1 MTPRT
6 LRSLVHRDDRA
17 GVTFGSVAEN
27 SGAVSSTER
36 CGSPGSP
43 IIAAAM
49 PALSPTMLLP
59 RRRPIE
65 RPFPFDHAGVSYHY
79 FARNGIYDLARHWG
93 LEGQEVLFP
102 AYFHGVEL
110 DALLTAGVRPS
121 FFPVHSRMQVDHHD
135 IVARIR
141 PGTRAIYLI
150 HYLGFPGPVCELAE
164 VCRERNILLIE
175 DCALAL
181 LSRHG
186 DRALGTFGN
195 AAVFCLYKTLPVPNG
210 GALVVLHGRTPR
222 FPKVAPPLRAPLAN
236 VAAFLEVHFEL
247 HGNLLAQSLLRTTR
261 KTARKLFGRG
271 GGERVEVGS
280 QEFDLK
286 CADLAMSS
294 IVHVLLSRQKY
305 SQIVE
310 RRRRNFGLLLERL
323 REFTTPV
330 FDPLPDGVCPLFYP
344 LEVRDKQPIMDHLL
358 ARGIESVNFW
368 SRSHRLLPDGLFPEV
383 DHLRHSILELP
394 CHQTLSPQTMMRI
407 AEEVYRCRHLF

>member
-135 IVARIR
+135 IGHAC
-141 PGTRAIYLI
+141 YL
-150 HYLGFPGPVCELAE
+150 
-164 VCRERNILLIE
+164 
-175 DCALAL
+175 
-181 LSRHG
+181 S
-186 DRALGTFGN
+186 
-195 AAVFCLYKTLPVPNG
+195 
-210 GALVVLHGRTPR
+210 
-222 FPKVAPPLRAPLAN
+222 
-236 VAAFLEVHFEL
+236 
-247 HGNLLAQSLLRTTR
+247 
-261 KTARKLFGRG
+261 
-271 GGERVEVGS
+271 
-280 QEFDLK
+280 
-286 CADLAMSS
+286 
-294 IVHVLLSRQKY
+294 
-305 SQIVE
+305 
-310 RRRRNFGLLLERL
+310 
-323 REFTTPV
+323 
-330 FDPLPDGVCPLFYP
+330 DPLPRLPRSGLRARRGLSGTQHSVDRRL
-344 LEVRDKQPIMDHLL
+344 RARL
-358 ARGIESVNFW
+358 AV
-368 SRSHRLLPDGLFPEV
+368 
-383 DHLRHSILELP
+383 
-394 CHQTLSPQTMMRI
+394 SPW
-407 AEEVYRCRHLF
+407 